1 MKKILLLST
10 IIVGTAGMAAA
21 DIRLSGGARFGV
33 LYTGANYG
41 YTDGIINPDKTSSS
55 TDVTNRFTV
64 NVDGTAEADN
74 GLSFFARV
82 RIRGGNTGD
91 GATSSSGVSA
101 PRVGVTWEGL
111 TVAAGNINGALES
124 TPGLYDGAVGLT
136 GLGWNNL
143 PTNAA
148 ADGKFL
154 WDSFSSSGGG
164 ANGVEAIYTTG
175 PFSGHLSYSGDNTG
189 TTTQERIALYL
200 AYSFGDWTVA
210 LAGQDGFNSGEDMV
224 VATVAGNFGDFGF
237 GLAYSD
243 NDGKNSAARIN
254 GSYTFGG
261 GTTVTAFYTGLTSS
275 SAVINHY
282 TDAGAFTTAS
292 SMDDAYGIGFTHSLG
307 GATLAGGYASGFDG
321 TDVADFGVR
330 FNF

>member
-1 MKKILLLST
+1 MKSEGINMKKILLLST

-33 LYTGANYG
+33 LYNGGATGV
-41 YTDGIINPDKTSSS
+41 SS
-55 TDVTNRFTV
+55 TTEVHNRFTV
-64 NVDGTAEADN
+64 NIDGTAEADN

-91 GATSSSGVSA
+91 GATAASGVSA
-101 PRVGVTWEGL
+101 PRVGVTYEGF
-111 TVAAGNINGALES
+111 TVAAGNILGAFES

-143 PTNAA
+143 PANAA
-148 ADGKFL
+148 ASGKFD
-154 WDSFSSSGGG
+154 WDSFSSGGGG
-164 ANGVEAIYTTG
+164 ANGVEAIYSGGAFTG
-175 PFSGHLSYSGDNTG
+175 HISYSGDNTIVAG
-189 TTTQERIALYL
+189 TTQERLAANL

-210 LAGQDGFNSGEDMV
+210 LGHQSGNTSAEDMTL
-224 VATVAGNFGDFGF
+224 ATVAGNFGDFGF

-243 NDGKNSAARIN
+243 NDGNNSAARIN

-261 GTTVTAFYTGLTSS
+261 GTTVTAFYTGLTN
-275 SAVINHY
+275 SAAVV
-282 TDAGAFTTAS
+282 AGTTTLA
-292 SMDDAYGIGFTHSLG
+292 DDAYGIGFTHSLG

-321 TDVADFGVR
+321 VDVADFGVR

>member
-21 DIRLSGGARFGV
+21 DIRLSGGARFGI
-33 LYTGANYG
+33 LYVGADTTNA
-41 YTDGIINPDKTSSS
+41 KTK
-55 TDVTNRFTV
+55 VTNRFTV

-91 GATSSSGVSA
+91 GTTSTTAVSA

-143 PTNAA
+143 PSNSAEL
-148 ADGKFL
+148 GKFK
-154 WDSFSSSGGG
+154 WDSFSSDGGG
-164 ANGVEAIYTTG
+164 ANGVEAIYSTG
-175 PFSGHLSYSGDNTG
+175 AFSGHISYSSTNGAVAAVSASTNPVTAAVAPVDG
-189 TTTQERIALYL
+189 LERIAVNV

-210 LAGQDGFNSGEDMV
+210 LAHQSSDTDGEDMTV
-224 VATVAGNFGDFGF
+224 GTVAGNFGDFGF

-243 NDGKNSAARIN
+243 NEGNNSSARIN

-275 SAVINHY
+275 KAVLSDGV
-282 TDAGAFTTAS
+282 T

-321 TDVADFGVR
+321 NDTADFGVR

>member
-10 IIVGTAGMAAA
+10 IIVGTAGMSAA
-21 DIRLSGGARFGV
+21 DIRLSGGARFGI
-33 LYTGANYG
+33 LYDGGA
-41 YTDGIINPDKTSSS
+41 TTSKTQ
-55 TDVTNRFTV
+55 VTNRFTV

-82 RIRGGNTGD
+82 RVRGGNTGD

-101 PRVGVTWEGL
+101 PRVGVTYEGF
-111 TVAAGNINGALES
+111 TVAVGNINGALES
-124 TPGLYDGAVGLT
+124 TPGMYDGAVGLT

-148 ADGKFL
+148 ATGKFA

-164 ANGVEAIYTTG
+164 ANGVEAIYSG
-175 PFSGHLSYSGDNTG
+175 GDFSGHISYSADNTG
-189 TTTQERIALYL
+189 ASTVERAAINL

-210 LAGQDGFNSGEDMV
+210 LGYQDGFTKAEDMTIV
-224 VATVAGNFGDFGF
+224 TVAGNLGDFGV

-261 GTTVTAFYTGLTSS
+261 GTTLTAFYTGFTSS
-275 SAVINHY
+275 AAVVP
-282 TDAGAFTTAS
+282 GGTAS
-292 SMDDAYGIGFTHSLG
+292 AKDGYGIGFTHSLG
-307 GATLAGGYASGFDG
+307 GATLAGGYARGFDG
-321 TDVADFGVR
+321 ENVADFGVR

>member
-1 MKKILLLST
+1 MKSEGINMKKILLLST

-21 DIRLSGGARFGV
+21 DIRLTGGARFGV
-33 LYTGANYG
+33 LYNGGAAG
-41 YTDGIINPDKTSSS
+41 VSS
-55 TDVTNRFTV
+55 TTKITNRFTV
-64 NVDGTAEADN
+64 NIDGTTEADN

-82 RIRGGNTGD
+82 RIRGDNTTTGD
-91 GATSSSGVSA
+91 GTAKASTVSA
-101 PRVGVTWEGL
+101 PRIGVTYEGF
-111 TVAAGNINGALES
+111 TVAAGNILGALES

-148 ADGKFL
+148 ATGKFA
-154 WDSFSSSGGG
+154 WDSFSSGGGG
-164 ANGVEAIYTTG
+164 ANGVEAIYSGGAFT
-175 PFSGHLSYSGDNTG
+175 GHLSYSGDNTSG
-189 TTTQERIALYL
+189 TTVERLAANI

-210 LAGQDGFNSGEDMV
+210 LGSQSGFSSAEDMT

-237 GLAYSD
+237 GFAYSD
-243 NDGKNSAARIN
+243 NDGNNSAARIN
-254 GSYTFGG
+254 GSYTFGS

-275 SAVINHY
+275 SAVV
-282 TDAGAFTTAS
+282 AGTTTLA
-292 SMDDAYGIGFTHSLG
+292 DDAYGIGFTHSLG

-321 TDVADFGVR
+321 VDVADFGVR